1 MKSRAGGHLEQ
12 PGRGIRTFGTCAH
25 IEHKVDHST
34 HSPVGIGVCI
44 SIGVGVGVG
53 VGVSIG
59 VCISVGISVGIGIAI
74 GISVGISI
82 GIGINIVAEVHL
94 VPPSCVHRLPICPLR
109 VNVWVFEPYICTC

>member
-34 HSPVGIGVCI
+34 HSPVGIGVGV
-44 SIGVGVGVG
+44 SIGVG

-59 VCISVGISVGIGIAI
+59 VCISVGISVGIGIS
-74 GISVGISI
+74 ISVGISIGI

-94 VPPSCVHRLPICPLR
+94 VPPRCVHRLPICPLR